1 MIHEHEQGIADGSK
15 QEDTIDYL
23 SIHDISDIQT
33 VFHRPYIRYGVIITT
48 TARSVKWLII
58 SLEYFSLFT
67 YVSSRY
73 STVDGNPFSFRLAF
87 SASHFSNLPPR

>member
-33 VFHRPYIRYGVIITT
+33 VFHRP
-48 TARSVKWLII
+48 
-58 SLEYFSLFT
+58 
-67 YVSSRY
+67 
-73 STVDGNPFSFRLAF
+73 
-87 SASHFSNLPPR
+87 